1 MVTFW
6 SSVYY
11 HNECRSIKK
20 KSGTATIITASFN
33 KLSAGNYEDSEESD
47 FSQESEVS
55 QAGQGTEFS
64 QEEHLKSLGHAL
76 LMKPRNATRP
86 SSMLWSINT
95 KKTEIQKTWLVL
107 KPRTLF
113 FLFTEKSRE
122 KFSWNMYRGCVQWVR
137 VPLSENWLKPKRSLK
152 IPKDLI
158 GLNRQN

>member
-20 KSGTATIITASFN
+20 KNVERQPSLQPPSTRCW
-33 KLSAGNYEDSEESD
+33 KLWRQRRKWFLPRKRS
-47 FSQESEVS
+47 S

-113 FLFTEKSRE
+113 FLFTEKSWE
-122 KFSWNMYRGCVQWVR
+122 KFSWNIYRGCVQWAR
-137 VPLSENWLKPKRSLK
+137 VPLSENWWKPKRSLK